1 LPISQG
7 KIRASDGEPKTWRG
21 RQGDDM
27 RSNMTRICAAVAL
40 SVLPLC
46 AAPASAV
53 GPEVRRELF
62 DTLVRDINARQAC
75 ARYYAQ
81 AARPEAAILPADRDP
96 ADVVLRRTA
105 ALLDHIR
112 KMTGAQDM
120 SGLARTLAALGA
132 RVKAVPISN
141 ATARYALYE
150 KICAVRRKIAFRNPL
165 LNFDKIIFLGRRMP
179 GTRHMNPQYCGFVGV
194 RGGGVFVLDKAF
206 TDKPVL
212 RNMLGKARFG
222 SGRLKGKALADGAI
236 AGLELD
242 WDARTLYFAWT
253 EAKLGTKQPPRPDG
267 AWFPEARFTYHVS
280 AGYWAPES
288 CYHIIKAS
296 IDPVRGTARD
306 GGSLTQ
312 VTDGPWNDHDPCVLP
327 NGRLAFISERRG
339 GYGRCH
345 GQPFP
350 TYTLYGMRADGSDI
364 IPLSYHETNE
374 WHPSVTNEGMI
385 LYTRWD
391 YVDRDADIAHH
402 PWLCYPDG
410 RDPRSYHGNYPEND
424 PKVRPTMEMHCR
436 AIPGSHRYVA
446 VAAPHHGLFYGSLV
460 LVDHRIRDDRRCSQ
474 LKRITPEECFPEAEG
489 RWGRYAYGTPWPLSE
504 DVFLAVYNPSTK
516 DRFSG
521 RHDLYLVDSF
531 GNRIPLATLPD
542 GLNCLDP
549 FPLRPRK
556 RPPVIPSLT
565 QQAREDRPADG
576 KIRQAT
582 ISVMNVYEAELP
594 WPKNTKITA
603 LRVIQVH
610 PKTTFRHTDPE
621 VGCGKNSLTRSV
633 LGTVPV
639 EADGSCHFVAPV
651 GVPIYF
657 QALDSRGLAVQT
669 MRSAAYVHP
678 GERLTCIGCH
688 EDKHKQSP
696 VAGKLPLAM
705 QKPPAMLKPEFPE
718 ATMPITFPRLV
729 QPVLDK
735 HCLPCHVKNR
745 KAPSLHGTRFGK
757 NGWSEAYWTLAKH
770 AWCKHGN
777 GHGPFGRGDGWQLN
791 GTSNSIPG
799 KVGAKASKLLD
810 MLDSGHIPPGSAS
823 ADGKP
828 NVTLPPEAMRRLTLW
843 MDANSVF
850 YGDYKNTP
858 AQAKG
863 ARPTIE
869 LK

>member
-1 LPISQG
+1 
-7 KIRASDGEPKTWRG
+7 
-21 RQGDDM
+21 M
-27 RSNMTRICAAVAL
+27 RNDVTRMCVAAAW
-40 SVLPLC
+40 SVSALC
-46 AAPASAV
+46 AAFAPAA
-53 GPEVRRELF
+53 PADVRRELF
-62 DTLVRDINARQAC
+62 DTLARDINARQAYPGH
-75 ARYYAQ
+75 AAQ
-81 AARPEAAILPADRDP
+81 AARREATILPADRDG

-105 ALLDHIR
+105 ALLGHIST
-112 KMTGAQDM
+112 MTGAPEM
-120 SGLARTLAALGA
+120 SDLATSLAALGS
-132 RVKAVPISN
+132 RVKAVPVSN
-141 ATARYALYE
+141 AAARYALYE
-150 KICAVRRKIAFRNPL
+150 SLCDVRRKIAFGNPL

-179 GTRHMNPQYCGFVGV
+179 ATRHMCPQYSGFVGV

-206 TDKPVL
+206 SDTPVL
-212 RNMLGKARFG
+212 RNVLDKARIR
-222 SGRLKGKALADGAI
+222 SGRLKGQALADGAI
-236 AGLELD
+236 TGLELG
-242 WDARTLYFAWT
+242 WDAKTIYFAWT
-253 EAKLGTKQPPRPDG
+253 EGKAGRKQPARSDG
-267 AWFPEARFTYHVS
+267 AWFPEAKFTYHIP

-296 IDPVRGTARD
+296 IDPGSGTMAGD
-306 GGSLTQ
+306 GGLTQ
-312 VTDGPWNDHDPCVLP
+312 LTDGPWNDHDPCVLP

-350 TYTLYGMRADGSDI
+350 TYALYGMMGDGSDI

-374 WHPSVTNEGMI
+374 WHPSVSNEGMI

-410 RDPRSYHGNYPEND
+410 RDPRSFHGNYPENN
-424 PKVRPTMEMHCR
+424 PKVRPTMELHCR

-460 LVDHRIRDDRRCSQ
+460 LVDHRIRDDRKCSQ

-489 RWGRYAYGTPWPLSE
+489 PWGRYAYGTPWPLSE
-504 DVFLAVYNPSTK
+504 TFYLAVYNPSK
-516 DRFSG
+516 GGRFTG

-556 RPPVIPSLT
+556 RPPVIPVRT
-565 QQAREDRPADG
+565 QQARADRPADG
-576 KIRQAT
+576 KVRQAT

-594 WPKNTKITA
+594 WPKDTRIIA

-610 PKTTFRHTDPE
+610 PKTTVRHTDPE

-669 MRSAAYVHP
+669 MRSAAYVHA

-688 EDKHKQSP
+688 EDKHKPSA

-705 QKPPAMLKPEFPE
+705 RKPPSVLTPEFPD

-735 HCLPCHVKNR
+735 HCLPCHTKNR
-745 KAPSLHGTRFGK
+745 KAPSLSGTRFGR
-757 NGWSEAYWTLAKH
+757 NGWSEAYWTLAKR
-770 AWCKHGN
+770 AWTKHGN
-777 GHGPFGRGDGWQLN
+777 AHGPFGRGDGWVLN
-791 GTSNSIPG
+791 KTSYSIPG
-799 KVGAKASKLLD
+799 QVGARASKLLP
-810 MLDSGHIPPGSAS
+810 MLDSGHMPPGTES

-828 NVTLPPEAMRRLTLW
+828 NVKLPVEAMHRLTLW

-850 YGDYKNTP
+850 YGDYKNIEP
-858 AQAKG
+858 QARG
-863 ARPTIE
+863 DQPMIE
-869 LK
+869 LE